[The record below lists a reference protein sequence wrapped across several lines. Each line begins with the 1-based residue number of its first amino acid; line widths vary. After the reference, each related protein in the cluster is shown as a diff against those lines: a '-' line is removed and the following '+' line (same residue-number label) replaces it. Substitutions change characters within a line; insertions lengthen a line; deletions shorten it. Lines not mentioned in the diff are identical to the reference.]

1 MGTFARVDLIVSA
14 PVLVLAAQEAEIGA
28 LLGRG
33 ERWSRGKLHGRP
45 WWRGRVG
52 GHAVVV
58 AVTGE
63 GRRLARSGAENAV
76 SSFDPCLLLG
86 AGVAGALSPGLE
98 RGHVVVSSEVT
109 LESGRRLAASE
120 GALSSATQ
128 IGITP
133 AVVLTSDRIVGD
145 PVEKSRLWL
154 GLRSPAAAV
163 VDMESFDFAA
173 SAAEHSVP
181 FLILRAVSDEASES
195 VPSWLNDCR
204 LANGAIGRARV
215 AVRMPLHPRD
225 ARWLLRLRR
234 RLSICA
240 ESLAESVVDV
250 LAAPIVAPRSS

>member
-1 MGTFARVDLIVSA
+1 MSA

-28 LLGRG
+28 LLRRG
-33 ERWSRGKLHGRP
+33 ESWSRGKLHGRR

-52 GHAVVV
+52 GHCVVV

-63 GRRLARSGAENAV
+63 GRRLARSGSENAV
-76 SSFDPCLLLG
+76 NFFDPCLLLG

-98 RGHVVVSSEVT
+98 RGQVVVCSEVA
-109 LESGRRLAASE
+109 LESGRRLAPSD

-128 IGITP
+128 IGTPP
-133 AVVLTSDRIVGD
+133 AVVLTCDRMVGD
-145 PVEKSRLWL
+145 PAEKNRLWL
-154 GLRSPAAAV
+154 ALQSPAAAV

-173 SAAEHSVP
+173 SAAECGVP

-204 LANGAIGRARV
+204 SPNGAIGRVRV

-225 ARWLLRLRR
+225 ALWLLRLRS
-234 RLSICA
+234 RLSTCA
-240 ESLAESVVDV
+240 ESLAESVELV
-250 LAAPIVAPRSS
+250 LAASVGTPR